1 MLEVLV
7 VNEAV
12 VVELSLEAAVDV
24 TWLEMV
30 LAIVA
35 ALVFVPVLV
44 VAVLPVVTLPLARDA
59 LLVTEALD
67 VPVVGGAVVVKLSVD
82 VAADVALLEPALVVV
97 AVPVSVPVHVVTVLL
112 EVPLPLACHALL
124 ITETLEDP
132 VVDDA
137 AGMGLMVEVAL
148 RLVLAVLAVPVM
160 VPVRVV
166 TVLLEV
172 TLPLVW
178 YALPVSEA
186 MEVPVVDADVDRELT
201 V

>member
-1 MLEVLV
+1 M
-7 VNEAV
+7 VNDAV
-12 VVELSLEAAVDV
+12 VVELSLGVAVDALSV
-24 TWLEMV
+24 E
-30 LAIVA
+30 VA
-35 ALVFVPVLV
+35 AN
-44 VAVLPVVTLPLARDA
+44 
-59 LLVTEALD
+59 
-67 VPVVGGAVVVKLSVD
+67 
-82 VAADVALLEPALVVV
+82 VALLELALAVV
-97 AVPVSVPVHVVTVLL
+97 AMPMPVPARVVTVLL
-112 EVPLPLACHALL
+112 EVPLRLACDALL

-186 MEVPVVDADVDRELT
+186 MEVPVVDADVDWELT

>member
-1 MLEVLV
+1 MVL
-7 VNEAV
+7 AV
-12 VVELSLEAAVDV
+12 VVATLG
-24 TWLEMV
+24 
-30 LAIVA
+30 
-35 ALVFVPVLV
+35 FVPVLV
-44 VAVLPVVTLPLARDA
+44 VTVLPVVTLPLARDA
-59 LLVTEALD
+59 LLVIEALE
-67 VPVVGGAVVVKLSVD
+67 VSVVDGADVVKLSMD
-82 VAADVALLEPALVVV
+82 VAADVALLELALAVV
-97 AVPVSVPVHVVTVLL
+97 AVPMAVPTRVVTVLL
-112 EVPLPLACHALL
+112 EVPLRLACDALL